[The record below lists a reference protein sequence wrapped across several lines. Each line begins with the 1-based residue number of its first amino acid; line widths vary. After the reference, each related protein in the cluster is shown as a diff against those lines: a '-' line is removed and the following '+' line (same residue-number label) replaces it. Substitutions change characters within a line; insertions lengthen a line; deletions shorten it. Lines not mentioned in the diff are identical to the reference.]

1 MNMKLNMKKVVSL
14 LLGCALA
21 GSMLAGCGPTDDPH
35 KSSGGKPLKL
45 GMLTN
50 MNISEQQQA
59 ELMKEAGPRGSFP
72 VNMVYDITYY
82 DNLNSMQMGLE
93 SKSIDEMSTYQCVS
107 DYLLARNDKFAQTDF
122 KQVKLEDG
130 FCCAVREEDKE
141 LLEEMNKAISAM
153 KDDGTLDK
161 LVQEYIKDVK
171 AGEEPHAV
179 ELEKAEGRRILKVA
193 VTGDLPPIDLVLADG
208 KPAGF
213 NTAVLSEVGKRLQR
227 NIEIV
232 QVDSGA
238 RAAALSGKT
247 VDVIFWAVIPEDK
260 FNVRPKDFDLPKGAA
275 TTVPYYKDEIVHLA
289 VKK

>member
-1 MNMKLNMKKVVSL
+1 M
-14 LLGCALA
+14 
-21 GSMLAGCGPTDDPH
+21 
-35 KSSGGKPLKL
+35 KL

-59 ELMKEAGPRGSFP
+59 ELMKEAGKRGSFP

-193 VTGDLPPIDLVLADG
+193 VTG
-208 KPAGF
+208 
-213 NTAVLSEVGKRLQR
+213 
-227 NIEIV
+227 
-232 QVDSGA
+232 
-238 RAAALSGKT
+238 GKT

-289 VKK
+289 LKK